1 MQLMVSGFDA
11 IELVLNVLDSMVIVA
26 WSSSHSQWI
35 KKPVVISFV
44 LDITYHTMQNG
55 PGSKLCMCLL
65 YV

>member
-55 PGSKLCMCLL
+55 HG
-65 YV
+65 